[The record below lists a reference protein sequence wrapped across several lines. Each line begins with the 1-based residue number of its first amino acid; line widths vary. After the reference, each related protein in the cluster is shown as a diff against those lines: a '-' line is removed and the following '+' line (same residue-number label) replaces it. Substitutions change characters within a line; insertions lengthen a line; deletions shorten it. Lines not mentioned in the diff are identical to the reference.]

1 MVGQVVLC
9 AGKRFLIPRS
19 RCGSFV
25 GEVVSVGV
33 LILSMGCSHTADS
46 QVNGLRSGRSVD
58 IAELKEQYDT
68 RISRHGTDDSRIAWR
83 WRRVLGNAMDDNS
96 AARVEREPVHPFVNS
111 STLDAGSLQR
121 PVAHTTDY
129 RAPRKDIFSPLS
141 TRPERSGRVERG
153 EKEGS
158 LHRVAACV
166 SYRTLKRS
174 GVLLWGNFQNDALAS
189 IAS

>member
-1 MVGQVVLC
+1 MSQVCVLSSPLPSPLAKGNKGCAIQPQPLDMECTRSGETDKQPILFFPKMGGQVVVEGMEQQIASLKLFFSRPEIRFDAVAEC
-9 AGKRFLIPRS
+9 AAVDEVIRVICPSSVPR
-19 RCGSFV
+19 
-25 GEVVSVGV
+25 VV
-33 LILSMGCSHTADS
+33 
-46 QVNGLRSGRSVD
+46 
-58 IAELKEQYDT
+58 
-68 RISRHGTDDSRIAWR
+68 
-83 WRRVLGNAMDDNS
+83 
-96 AARVEREPVHPFVNS
+96 VHPFVNS

-174 GVLLWGNFQNDALAS
+174 GVLLLANLRSDAVVFS
-189 IAS
+189 IQ